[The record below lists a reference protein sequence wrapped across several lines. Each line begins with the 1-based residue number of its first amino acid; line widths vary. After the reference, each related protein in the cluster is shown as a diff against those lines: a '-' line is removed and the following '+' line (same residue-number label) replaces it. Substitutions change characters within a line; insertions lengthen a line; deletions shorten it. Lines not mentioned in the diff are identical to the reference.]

1 MIPSVDRHVG
11 VNLSFQKESD
21 CTVTLKGC
29 IGDRQF
35 EYSLPV
41 RFDVT
46 TTDIAPV
53 HRLAAKRWIKE
64 LSDEENHG
72 WFYQLLFDI
81 ILKPEHIS
89 GLAYFIHRALQTNLI
104 PPAPN
109 RICHRITLESP
120 RGWWPQES
128 GFREVRGRDGTT
140 ISGPGSLSG
149 VPSSR
154 ASSCGHPLWWLRL
167 VNSHRFPVEKIKNVW
182 LFLQKIWHRN
192 KKFHIKTNKM
202 RGRMTVL
209 RRV

>member
-29 IGDRQF
+29 IGDRPF

-109 RICHRITLESP
+109 RICHRLPPGMLYVSCYRRPALLTVFRSNSKFDQNVPCFGLKCNLPITP
-120 RGWWPQES
+120 KFCIRHDS
-128 GFREVRGRDGTT
+128 GNVVTCANVLYLWSVEYVFNWSTPNFDPISNSSVGRAV
-140 ISGPGSLSG
+140 GSNLYC
-149 VPSSR
+149 V
-154 ASSCGHPLWWLRL
+154 
-167 VNSHRFPVEKIKNVW
+167 
-182 LFLQKIWHRN
+182 
-192 KKFHIKTNKM
+192 
-202 RGRMTVL
+202 
-209 RRV
+209 